1 MAGAVGPLLGGLF
14 TQLLSWRW
22 CFYINCEQCCL
33 CTFFCAILTILLV
46 PCSALSFFVSFF
58 SLDLKVPET
67 PLVAGLKAIDW
78 LGSITI
84 TGATL
89 MFLLSL
95 EFGGVIFP
103 WTSLK
108 VVCVITF
115 GLVAGALFFLNE
127 ARLARYPI
135 MPLCL
140 FKHRSNIAAL
150 LVCFVHGFASSPL
163 LYRRCRTY

>member
-1 MAGAVGPLLGGLF
+1 VAGAIGPLLGGLF

-33 CTFFCAILTILLV
+33 CTRLCATLTIHLV
-46 PCSALSFFVSFF
+46 PCSALSFFVILF

-78 LGSITI
+78 LGGITI

-89 MFLLSL
+89 MLLLSL

-103 WTSLK
+103 WTSPK
-108 VVCVITF
+108 VICVIIF
-115 GLVAGALFFLNE
+115 GLVTGALFFLNE
-127 ARLARYPI
+127 AKLARYPI
-135 MPLCL
+135 MPLRL
-140 FKHRSNIAAL
+140 FEHRSNIAAL
-150 LVCFVHGFASSPL
+150 LVCFVHGFASASL
-163 LYRRCRTY
+163 LHRRYRTY